1 MRSLND
7 LLEPAGVTPL
17 TWLRRMETSHSR
29 LPVYFACFAIDVW
42 KRRRGWSDVQALL
55 RIYSDFGNRISFQRM
70 GLTRRKISDRWRDP
84 RRCRFNVEVI
94 ENQNAERPAVRS
106 IAWLGVGLL
115 VSSRGASFLLQKPF
129 VNIGL
134 VIDIQNKMI
143 PSLQNVE
150 TRVSA
155 GRLDRLN

>member
-1 MRSLND
+1 MLVRFNHVASFVDLRSPQNSNENKMSEGGRGRASL
-7 LLEPAGVTPL
+7 GV
-17 TWLRRMETSHSR
+17 
-29 LPVYFACFAIDVW
+29 FVW
-42 KRRRGWSDVQALL
+42 KSSHRWSA
-55 RIYSDFGNRISFQRM
+55 QR
-70 GLTRRKISDRWRDP
+70 S
-84 RRCRFNVEVI
+84 
-94 ENQNAERPAVRS
+94 AVRS
-106 IAWLGVGLL
+106 IAWLGAGWL
-115 VSSRGASFLLQKPF
+115 VSNRGVSFLLQKPF